1 MFSAH
6 LVIRSMIHISAE
18 ARELMKDFQCAY
30 CPKQFLRRSVLAMHE
45 ASHTGDYKFQ
55 CKLCPKKFAYSA
67 QCKLAF
73 RSITQFALRQE
84 CHVSVTSRM
93 NHHHTNFHSDG
104 FSAVVRYILAAH
116 SGDTMFSCTTA
127 INFSSTKTCKR
138 SLLSYRLSKT
148 YPVFPGQHKA

>member
-73 RSITQFALRQE
+73 RSIAQFALRQE
-84 CHVSVTSRM
+84 CHVSITSRI
-93 NHHHTNFHSDG
+93 NHHHHTNYYHSDG
-104 FSAVVRYILAAH
+104 FTAIVRYIFAAH
-116 SGDTMFSCTTA
+116 SGDTMFSCMTLDQFQPHKDLQEIIIVLQTT
-127 INFSSTKTCKR
+127 
-138 SLLSYRLSKT
+138 
-148 YPVFPGQHKA
+148 